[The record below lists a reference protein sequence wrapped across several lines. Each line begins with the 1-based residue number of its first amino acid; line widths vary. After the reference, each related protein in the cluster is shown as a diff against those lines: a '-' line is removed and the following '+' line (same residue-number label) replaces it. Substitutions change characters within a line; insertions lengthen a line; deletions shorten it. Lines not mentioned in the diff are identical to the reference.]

1 MEESNL
7 INNDNTYNTDMSTSQ
22 STIDGN
28 ATTNNKF
35 NKDDLQEVTGGG
47 GGGIATP
54 PTKIV
59 DGYETTQTTGTL
71 TPILLILGDGTTT
84 DEEPVLL
91 EEDEDITYKA
101 VINSDY
107 ESNIPTINLEGSE
120 VSYCDANYVIAVTE
134 TDKNIP
140 VSYSST
146 NLSVSFTNNQD
157 WCSVIFKSPLEVADQ
172 LKLPLNSDNFPD
184 NSKIIVPV
192 ISCEENNTGQ
202 ERNTTITFNIK
213 NVAISHNIQMNVQ
226 QTYKKPMTFVVG
238 DVLYS
243 TADEKLTLDA
253 QTNGVNNTPIA
264 ICVIPDVYENL
275 KNGDESEEGVHTA
288 RFVSLNYMNCDS
300 PSTGNKD
307 TQLMYFGNYQV
318 TIGNTR
324 GGTTKDSQVGGKW
337 NTKRCV
343 FKATNQDKTSGKVE
357 NKSDAGYCAPA
368 CCCDRYSTPGTKQ
381 GDWYLPSIGELYQL
395 YENKTAIDEKRTAI
409 KGSGF
414 SSGVYWSS
422 RENSSENEYRVG
434 LRNGNIDYYYKN
446 DGIPYVLGFLAVEV
460 PSFNIPSFKPQ
471 VNMDPVK
478 LDPSSKKKTLVVGDV
493 LYSTS
498 DGKLT
503 LDKTTNSVTNTA
515 IAICVIPEVI
525 EHFKNGDNSDGAVK
539 TARFV
544 SINYMNYNTPSIGS
558 KTPQDMYFGNSGTT
572 IGNVKGGT
580 DKTSYIGG
588 KWNTQQCLSKATNQD
603 PYIYAGVT
611 NNSDTGYCAPACCC
625 VAYSTP
631 GTKPGDWY
639 LPSIGELYQIYANK
653 ASINEKRTAIKGS
666 GFGDSNYWSS
676 REYSSNYE
684 YRVGLDRGG
693 IGYSSQNYNAYVLGF
708 LALEV

>member
-1 MEESNL
+1 MEENNL
-7 INNDNTYNTDMSTSQ
+7 INSDNTYNTDMSTSQ
-22 STIDGN
+22 STIGGN

-35 NKDDLQEVTGGG
+35 NKDDLQEVTGEGG
-47 GGGIATP
+47 GVITTP
-54 PTKIV
+54 VVSEDNDIEQQAS
-59 DGYETTQTTGTL
+59 DTL
-71 TPILLILGDGTTT
+71 TPILLILGDGTIT

-120 VSYCDANYVIAVTE
+120 VSYCDANYVIAITE

-172 LKLPLNSDNFPD
+172 LKLPLNSDNFLD

-213 NVAISHNIQMNVQ
+213 NFAISHNIQMNVQ

-288 RFVSLNYMNCDS
+288 RFVSINYMNYTT
-300 PSTGNKD
+300 PATGSKEA
-307 TQLMYFGNYQV
+307 QVMSFGNNGT
-318 TIGNTR
+318 TIGNVK
-324 GGTTKDSQVGGKW
+324 GGTDKTAYVGGKW

-343 FKATNQDKTSGKVE
+343 FKATNQDKTSDKVE

-368 CCCDRYSTPGTKQ
+368 CCCDRYSTPGTNP
-381 GDWYLPSIGELYQL
+381 GDWYLPMPGELYQI
-395 YENKTAIDEKRTAI
+395 YANKAAIDEKRTALV
-409 KGSGF
+409 GSGF
-414 SSGVYWSS
+414 SESTGYWSS
-422 RENSSENEYRVG
+422 REYSSDREYYV
-434 LRNGNIDYYYKN
+434 LLNNGFIYHNIKNYDYC
-446 DGIPYVLGFLAVEV
+446 VLGFLALEV

-503 LDKTTNSVTNTA
+503 LDKTTNGVTNTA
-515 IAICVIPEVI
+515 IAICVITEVI
-525 EHFKNGDNSDGAVK
+525 ENFKNGDNSDGAVK

-544 SINYMNYNTPSIGS
+544 SLNYMNYDSPSTGN
-558 KTPQDMYFGNSGTT
+558 KDTQTMYFGNYGTT
-572 IGNVKGGT
+572 IGNVKGGI

-603 PYIYAGVT
+603 QNICDGVT
-611 NNSDTGYCAPACCC
+611 NNSGNGYCAPACCC

-631 GTKPGDWY
+631 GTKSGDWY
-639 LPSIGELYQIYANK
+639 LPMTGELYEIYANK
-653 ASINEKRTAIKGS
+653 TVINEKRTTLVGS
-666 GFGDSNYWSS
+666 GFYDGYYWSS
-676 REYSSNYE
+676 REYSSNFE
-684 YRVGLDRGG
+684 YDVLLNFGG
-693 IGYSSQNYNAYVLGF
+693 IYNDFKINSHYVLGF